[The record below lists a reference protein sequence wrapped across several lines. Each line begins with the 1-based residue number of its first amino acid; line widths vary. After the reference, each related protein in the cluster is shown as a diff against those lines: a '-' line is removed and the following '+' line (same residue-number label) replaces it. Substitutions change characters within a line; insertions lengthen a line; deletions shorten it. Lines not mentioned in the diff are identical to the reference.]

1 MGVVKEQTEQTYMF
15 NGNTVFPVILTVE
28 VKRKLTKSEVDL
40 ARLVY
45 KDSIPYD
52 KVWIIKG
59 GLLEMPNSSNNA
71 MTPYGNIYLPSH
83 HYDKIPD
90 FTIDNKQSDNIRWFI
105 HEMAHVWQY
114 YAMDISVA
122 CRGIMLQLK
131 GGYDSNAK
139 AYAYDLLGADSKKE
153 FKDFNIE
160 QQAEIIAHYFW
171 MKYYPATAK
180 KYLSYLLISQQQNR
194 KYILRD
200 FLVNPKNKILKSIN
214 WGKNYR

>member
-28 VKRKLTKSEVDL
+28 TKRKLTKNEVNL

-52 KVWIIKG
+52 KVWIIRG
-59 GLLEMPNSSNNA
+59 GLLGMPNSSNNA
-71 MTPYGNIYLPSH
+71 MTPFGMIHMPSRD
-83 HYDKIPD
+83 YDIIKD
-90 FTIDNKQSDNIRWFI
+90 FTVRKDTGDIRWFI

-114 YAMDISVA
+114 YAMDLSVA
-122 CRGIMLQLK
+122 CRGVALKAK
-131 GGYDSNAK
+131 GGYEADAK
-139 AYAYDLLGADSKKE
+139 AYAYDLFGADAKKE

-160 QQAEIIAHYFW
+160 QQAQIIAHYFLV
-171 MKYYPATAK
+171 KYYPTTARN
-180 KYLSYLLISQQQNR
+180 YLSSLLISQQQNR
-194 KYILRD
+194 KYILKD
-200 FLVNPKNKILKSIN
+200 FLVNPKNKILKSID

>member
-28 VKRKLTKSEVDL
+28 TKRKLTKNEVNL

-52 KVWIIKG
+52 KVWIIRG
-59 GLLEMPNSSNNA
+59 GLLGMPNSSNNA
-71 MTPYGNIYLPSH
+71 MTPFGMIHMPNRD
-83 HYDKIPD
+83 YDIIKD
-90 FTIDNKQSDNIRWFI
+90 FTVRKDTDDIRWFI

-114 YAMDISVA
+114 YAMDLSVA
-122 CRGIMLQLK
+122 CRGVALKAK
-131 GGYDSNAK
+131 GGYEADAK
-139 AYAYDLLGADSKKE
+139 AYAYDLFGADAKKE

-160 QQAEIIAHYFW
+160 QQAQIIAHYFLV
-171 MKYYPATAK
+171 KYYPTTARN
-180 KYLSYLLISQQQNR
+180 YLSSLLISQQQNR
-194 KYILRD
+194 KYILKD
-200 FLVNPKNKILKSIN
+200 FLVNPKNKILKSID

>member
-71 MTPYGNIYLPSH
+71 MTPFGMIHMPSQA
-83 HYDKIPD
+83 YDTIKD
-90 FTIDNKQSDNIRWFI
+90 FAAKKDTDDIRWFI

-114 YAMDISVA
+114 YAMDLSVA
-122 CRGIMLQLK
+122 CRGVALKAK
-131 GGYDSNAK
+131 GGYEADAK
-139 AYAYDLLGADSKKE
+139 AYAYDLFGADAKKE

-160 QQAEIIAHYFW
+160 QQAQIIAHYFLV
-171 MKYYPATAK
+171 KYYPTTARN
-180 KYLSYLLISQQQNR
+180 YLSSLLISQQQNR
-194 KYILRD
+194 KYILKD
-200 FLVNPKNKILKSIN
+200 FLVNPKNKILKSID

>member
-28 VKRKLTKSEVDL
+28 VKRKLTKNEVDL

-52 KVWIIKG
+52 KVWIFRG
-59 GLLEMPNSSNNA
+59 DLLGMPNSSNNA
-71 MTPYGNIYLPSH
+71 MTPFGDIYLPDNY
-83 HYDKIPD
+83 YDNIPD
-90 FTIDNKQSDNIRWFI
+90 FTVNIKSDNIRWFI

-114 YAMDISVA
+114 YAMDLSVA
-122 CRGIMLQLK
+122 CRGIALKAK
-131 GGYDSNAK
+131 GGYEADAK
-139 AYAYDLLGADSKKE
+139 AYAYDLFGVDAKKE

-160 QQAEIIAHYFW
+160 QQAEIIAHYFLV
-171 MKYYPATAK
+171 KHYPTTAK
-180 KYLSYLLISQQQNR
+180 SLLSPLLISQQQNR
-194 KYILRD
+194 KYILKD
-200 FLVNPKNKILKSIN
+200 FLVNPKNKILQSVH